1 MEEITLR
8 DAYLILRRYRWL
20 TLGLP
25 IILAA
30 LTFAYTRLLTPA
42 EYRAEATLSV
52 QPSPIQSNL
61 EDKIQA
67 TATPS
72 VSTDEIEKVALS
84 RTVLQSTYDQLKATG
99 GEWASDNLDAEGLA
113 GHFKIS
119 FARPASVN
127 PGTSSSL
134 LINLAA
140 SAATGDAAA
149 QAANIWASKTLEA
162 INRLPGDRIQST
174 FKAMQRAVEQADSK
188 RSGIEQA
195 YRNLIAQSSLESD
208 QARFE
213 TGIGTRAKLET
224 DLLEARTDLAQS
236 TAALNQQR
244 SNARSARGAELQRLS
259 SAIND
264 LNAEVA
270 QYSARITALQTAI
283 LTSDTALTTL
293 RSRVANGK
301 IQIERVQSQL
311 ELSQNESKALQ
322 QKLADLRIEEV
333 SARALAQVLTPA
345 FASSRKAN
353 NATVAVALAAML
365 GLVFGL
371 VLPFML
377 DAVRDPARVTATDDG

>member
-20 TLGLP
+20 TLLLP

-30 LTFAYTRLLTPA
+30 LTLIYTRLITPA

-72 VSTDEIEKVALS
+72 ISTDEIEKLAFS
-84 RTVLQSTYDQLKATG
+84 RTVLQSTYEQLKPTG
-99 GEWASDNLDAEGLA
+99 GEWASQDLDAEGLA

-127 PGTSSSL
+127 PSASSSL

-140 SAATGDAAA
+140 IAGSGDAAA
-149 QAANIWASKTLEA
+149 QAANIWAAKTLDA

-174 FKAMQRAVEQADSK
+174 FKAMERAVEQADGK

-195 YRNLIAQSSLESD
+195 YRTLIAQSTLESD

-213 TGIGTRAKLET
+213 TGIQTRAKLET

-236 TAALNQQR
+236 TAALSRQR
-244 SNARSARGAELQRLS
+244 SNASSARGTELERLS
-259 SAIND
+259 GAIND

-270 QYSARITALQTAI
+270 QYSARINALETAI
-283 LTSDTALTTL
+283 RTSDAALTTL

-301 IQIERVQSQL
+301 VQVERVQSQL

-322 QKLADLRIEEV
+322 QKLADLRIEEA
-333 SARALAQVLTPA
+333 SARSLAQVLTPA

-353 NATVAVALAAML
+353 NSTVIVILAAAL

-371 VLPFML
+371 VLPFVL
-377 DAVRDPARVTATDDG
+377 DAVRDPARQPVGTN